1 MIKID
6 NLTCRYD
13 NDTILDA
20 ISLHVSDHLSILGA
34 NGSGKSTFAKAL
46 CRLVDFEGAIS
57 IDGEQITT
65 LSPIELAKKI
75 TYIPTKLESYDPY
88 ISVYEF
94 VLLGRFAYKERFFDY
109 TRYDIA
115 CAMKSL
121 ERLGIAHLKAH
132 SIHSLSSGEQQ
143 LSLIAQ
149 ALTQESRCIIFDEPT
164 ANLDPS
170 NSKVIANTIKQLKA
184 THQVILITHDLHLAA
199 YLDTPVLFIADSGAR
214 LFEKQ
219 ETFFD
224 AKVLSELYGVSFENL
239 AVTYA

>member
-20 ISLHVSDHLSILGA
+20 ISLHVSDHLSVLGA
-34 NGSGKSTFAKAL
+34 NGSGKSTLAKAL
-46 CRLVDFEGAIS
+46 CRLIDFEGTILLE
-57 IDGEQITT
+57 GEQITR

-109 TRYDIA
+109 TRHDVA
-115 CAMKSL
+115 CAMESL
-121 ERLGIAHLKAH
+121 ERLGIAHLKTHA
-132 SIHSLSSGEQQ
+132 IHSLSSGEQQ

-149 ALTQESRCIIFDEPT
+149 ALTQESHCIIFDEPT

-170 NSKVIANTIKQLKA
+170 NSKVIAKTIKQLKA

-199 YLDTPVLFIADSGAR
+199 YLDTPVLFIAKQSAR
-214 LFEKQ
+214 LFEDNA
-219 ETFFD
+219 TFFD
-224 AKVLSELYGVSFENL
+224 TNVLEKLYGVSFDNL
-239 AVTYA
+239 TVKYA